1 MSAGESLGEIR
12 LAEIS
17 AELDKFNQL
26 PTALQRRAK
35 EILIESAA
43 FRLSFAERFVS
54 FPDNNTDRARWGW
67 IQPGSGVGSM
77 ITPPGPGD
85 LLQRD
90 VGKTRAA
97 NWLHD
102 EFTTYRDECAFAP
115 TSPPPKPPDTAPLH
129 GDALAAAFGVATRRQ
144 AKRNRPPWR

>member
-35 EILIESAA
+35 EILIDSAA
-43 FRLSFAERFVS
+43 FRLSFTERFVS
-54 FPDNNTDRARWGW
+54 FPDNNTDRARWGC
-67 IQPGSGVGSM
+67 IQPGSGM
-77 ITPPGPGD
+77 ISSLTPPGPGD
-85 LLQRD
+85 LLQWRE
-90 VGKTRAA
+90 GKTRAA
-97 NWLHD
+97 TWLYD
-102 EFTTYRDECAFAP
+102 EVATYRDECAFAP
-115 TSPPPKPPDTAPLH
+115 TSPPKPPDAAPLH

-144 AKRNRPPWR
+144 AKRNRPPRR